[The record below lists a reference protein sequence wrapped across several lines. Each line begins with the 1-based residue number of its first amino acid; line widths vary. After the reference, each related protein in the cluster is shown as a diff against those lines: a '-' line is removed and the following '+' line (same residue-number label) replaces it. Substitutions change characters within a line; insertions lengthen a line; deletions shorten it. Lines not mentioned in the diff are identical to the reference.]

1 VVSAVD
7 AMDRDGEL
15 DLRVV
20 VARLWAGRKWIAA
33 SAALSAVVF
42 VVVAFLITPVY
53 RSAAVALPV
62 SADEAGMGGL
72 GSALGQLSG
81 LASLAGIQLGGESS
95 KLEEALAVLRSR
107 QFTEKF
113 IADEQLMPQLF
124 PRKWD
129 ARAGKWTVAPNEAP
143 TLADGYKKFNGK
155 VRTVSHDKKTNL
167 VTVAIE
173 WPDPVAAAR
182 MSNEIIAR
190 LNAEMRARAIARTN
204 AAVGY
209 LQKELEATT
218 AVDTRAAISRL
229 MEAQINQRMYAN
241 VTQEYSLRVIDRAL
255 PSDPK
260 DVAKPKK
267 AMLLALGVTLGLV
280 LGAIGVLAAP
290 ALLPR
295 RAA

>member
-1 VVSAVD
+1 VSAVEVLD
-7 AMDRDGEL
+7 TDGEL
-15 DLRVV
+15 DLRLVV
-20 VARLWAGRKWIAA
+20 TRLWAGRVWIAA
-33 SAALSAVVF
+33 SVF
-42 VVVAFLITPVY
+42 VVAAAFMIAAFLLTPLY

-62 SADEAGMGGL
+62 TADESGMGGL
-72 GSALGQLSG
+72 GAALGQLSG

-113 IADEQLMPQLF
+113 IADEQLLPKLF

-129 ARAGKWTVAPNEAP
+129 ERENRWTVAEKRVP
-143 TLADGYKKFNGK
+143 TLADGYKRFDKKF
-155 VRTVSHDKKTNL
+155 RTITHDKKTNL

-173 WPDPVAAAR
+173 WPDADAAAR
-182 MSNEIIAR
+182 MANELIAR
-190 LNAEMRARAIARTN
+190 LNAEMRDRAIARTN

-209 LQKELEATT
+209 LQKELEATN
-218 AVDTRAAISRL
+218 AVDTRGAISRL

-241 VTQEYSLRVIDRAL
+241 VTQEYALRVIDRAM

-260 DVAKPKK
+260 DVAEPKK
-267 AMLLALGVTLGLV
+267 LMLLGLGVTLGFV

-290 ALLPR
+290 TLLPR
-295 RAA
+295 RSA

>member
-1 VVSAVD
+1 MSAVD
-7 AMDRDGEL
+7 VLDRDGEL

-20 VARLWAGRKWIAA
+20 VARLWAGRLWIAA
-33 SAALSAVVF
+33 SV
-42 VVVAFLITPVY
+42 VVVAAAFLVAALLMTRVY
-53 RSAAVALPV
+53 RSAAVSLPV
-62 SADEAGMGGL
+62 TADEAGMGGL

-113 IADEQLMPQLF
+113 IADQQLMPQLF
-124 PRKWD
+124 PSKWD
-129 ARAGKWTVAPNEAP
+129 AREGRWTVAGDKVP
-143 TLADGYKKFNGK
+143 TLADGYKRFDKK
-155 VRTVSHDKKTNL
+155 VRSVTHDKKTNL

-173 WPDPVAAAR
+173 WPDPAAAAS
-182 MSNEIIAR
+182 MANELIAR
-190 LNAEMRARAIARTN
+190 LNAEMRERAISRTN

-241 VTQEYSLRVIDRAL
+241 VTQEYALRVIDRAMA
-255 PSDPK
+255 SDPK

-267 AMLLALGVTLGLV
+267 VMLLALGITLGFV

-295 RAA
+295 RQA